1 VGLVQRGAWVEST
14 DDKSSIAVAN
24 SAVLRYDLFRD
35 IFVLGPNNSVSRA
48 EIDERFD
55 VQEAIKGLIDGK
67 YTIKLRGPGM
77 MGPYLEDAE
86 GGGSMP
92 DIVGLKNGLEYW
104 VSAQQPG
111 SWHLVCAQPL
121 VLKLR
126 SFSIL
131 PLVRREKWPKE
142 HFLSKFE
149 LASYPYA

>member
-1 VGLVQRGAWVEST
+1 VQRGAWVEST

-55 VQEAIKGLIDGK
+55 VQEAVKGLIDGK

-104 VSAQQPG
+104 VSARQPG
-111 SWHLVCAQPL
+111 SWHLVCAQPGAKIA
-121 VLKLR
+121 V
-126 SFSIL
+126 FSIL
-131 PLVRREKWPKE
+131 PLVRIEKWPKKKNI
-142 HFLSKFE
+142 FLAKFE
-149 LASYPYA
+149 LASCPYA